1 MPDLISPSL
10 QPTPKQI
17 IYKCTLMT
25 TNRSQ
30 KFVPY
35 QNLSSFWYDQLSVH
49 HKISIFVGHFTAC
62 CTSRAQQH
70 FRARSGK
77 SLFKYGRT
85 AKKTYIW
92 QQIKPNKE
100 KAYSHFIFFPI
111 LFFFVIFSFKVF
123 ISVFFVFFLVVLSFI
138 FLLFCPFTPE
148 EKNNIWNKTDGLF
161 IPPVLVCN
169 RNGVAARR

>member
-10 QPTPKQI
+10 QATPKQI
-17 IYKCTLMT
+17 IYKSTLMT

-49 HKISIFVGHFTAC
+49 HKISILVGHFTAC

-100 KAYSHFIFFPI
+100 KAYSNFIFFQFC
-111 LFFFVIFSFKVF
+111 FFFCYF
-123 ISVFFVFFLVVLSFI
+123 FFLGFHFCVFCIFFSCFIFYFFAFLSFY
-138 FLLFCPFTPE
+138 TGR
-148 EKNNIWNKTDGLF
+148 KK
-161 IPPVLVCN
+161 
-169 RNGVAARR
+169 